1 MYFLAKIGPAGPV
14 VANKMQHLGQAGRYL
29 DCKLEAE
36 LKLWVLLAWCPH
48 IEDLERDITLGVGS
62 HLARCEWAQIGWTAI
77 AKLQLEWD

>member
-14 VANKMQHLGQAGRYL
+14 VANKMQHSGQAERYL

-48 IEDLERDITLGVGS
+48 IEHLEREFALG
-62 HLARCEWAQIGWTAI
+62 IGCYGA
-77 AKLQLEWD
+77 